1 MLDAVTRRWLV
12 LWCVL
17 VALGT
22 LHPFV
27 LDPRPVVV
35 PSDSFFVPRFKGLD
49 PPFNVLMF
57 VPLGAL
63 LSRLGLRTAAAALV
77 GLLVSGLIELSQH
90 FVAFRVPVFE
100 DLVFNTVGAALGAR
114 GVHVVERVGRFVER
128 YLRLPIFVVTTGIV
142 VWSAAP
148 PRVDARLW
156 YWADYAELIVGREQ
170 PGNYAYAGEV
180 HAARLFA
187 GAHAPDAL
195 PEPMWSSGVDEE
207 RRFPAIA
214 KRIEAAGAFTID
226 VDFDPAPRDDLLRR
240 IFTYSTG
247 VQRRNFLFGAH
258 GDELVFRVRTR
269 VTPIVGLFTNLEEP
283 LTLPRPNER
292 ARVTIAYDVGVVRAW
307 VDGAPATTKHFTLPE
322 HNGVRTFW
330 LPRDTFGVWL
340 YWFSAGL
347 VVAAGAAFLRR
358 RWAIAIAL
366 AIGVALEIAQVV
378 MFDRA
383 PELIAVVPLVAG
395 AMLGAWSA
403 RSRATADP

>member
-1 MLDAVTRRWLV
+1 M

-63 LSRLGLRTAAAALV
+63 LRRLGLRVGAAAIV
-77 GLLVSGLIELSQH
+77 GLLASGAIELAQH
-90 FVAFRVPVFE
+90 YIAFRVPVLE
-100 DLVFNTVGAALGAR
+100 DLVFNTVGAAIGAR
-114 GVHVVERVGRFVER
+114 WAGVVGSVGAFLDRRWVRVA
-128 YLRLPIFVVTTGIV
+128 IFVPTTAVV

-180 HAARLFA
+180 HAARLFV

-195 PEPMWSSGVDEE
+195 GAPAWSLTRDGEG
-207 RRFPAIA
+207 RFASIA
-214 KRIEAAGAFTID
+214 RRIEEAGAFTID
-226 VDFDPAPRDDLLRR
+226 VDFDAAPKDPSLKRV
-240 IFTYSTG
+240 FTYSAG
-247 VQRRNFLFGAH
+247 VQRRNFLFGVR
-258 GDELVFRVRTR
+258 DDRLVFRVRTR

-283 LTLPRPNER
+283 LEIPRPERR
-292 ARVTIAYDVGVVRAW
+292 ARVTIAYAPGVVSAW
-307 VDGAPATTKHFTLPE
+307 VDGARVATKRFVLPE

-330 LPRDTFGVWL
+330 LPRNALGVWL

-358 RWAIAIAL
+358 RTAIAIAV
-366 AIGVALEIAQVV
+366 AIGVGLEIAQGV
-378 MFDRA
+378 MFGRGPDPVA
-383 PELIAVVPLVAG
+383 LVPLLAG
-395 AMLGAWSA
+395 AALGAWSA
-403 RSRATADP
+403 AKDRTEAQR